1 MESASTRLKS
11 MEHLKRYQTETWSIE
26 KNEKYLLLSIEKYHD
41 MDNHFQ
47 TVSLICPEKKSK
59 FDGSILDQWTSRKDT
74 LWWFNI
80 AIENGPVEIV
90 DFPINS
96 MVIFH
101 SYVKLPEGMYTIASG
116 KLTVGTL
123 WFSPQFRSGF
133 TNLPSPDAW
142 QGLSLLIY
150 CCVTWRVLYEY

>member
-1 MESASTRLKS
+1 MIMFSSTWPLIFFGHPRHHLPSDGQVSCRGSGALDHLEVARLAEVMGKQLHGRRTCEIPS
-11 MEHLKRYQTETWSIE
+11 GNLTI
-26 KNEKYLLLSIEKYHD
+26 
-41 MDNHFQ
+41 
-47 TVSLICPEKKSK
+47 
-59 FDGSILDQWTSRKDT
+59 
-74 LWWFNI
+74 FNI

-101 SYVKLPEGMYTIASG
+101 SYVKLAEGMYTIASG